1 MEPNFRIGVLHRE
14 IPILRGAMVGQGTY
28 GYEDGARLSRL
39 GSWPTGS
46 SQKRLASMS
55 AGNG

>member
-14 IPILRGAMVGQGTY
+14 IPILRAAMVGRGTY

-39 GSWPTGS
+39 RS
-46 SQKRLASMS
+46 
-55 AGNG
+55 

>member
-14 IPILRGAMVGQGTY
+14 IPILRAATVGRGTY

-39 GSWPTGS
+39 RS
-46 SQKRLASMS
+46 
-55 AGNG
+55 